1 MKERYSIE
9 EILNAVNDLSNLKK
23 DKFIDTLIPNK
34 DITTKSD
41 IPITTLKLI
50 EEAEKNIKIKHR
62 AK

>member
-23 DKFIDTLIPNK
+23 DKLIDTLLANK

-41 IPITTLKLI
+41 IPSNTLKLI

>member
-23 DKFIDTLIPNK
+23 NKFIDTWLPNK

-41 IPITTLKLI
+41 IPSTTLKLI

>member
-23 DKFIDTLIPNK
+23 DKFIETLRPNK

-41 IPITTLKLI
+41 IPSNTLKLI
-50 EEAEKNIKIKHR
+50 EEAEKNIKLKHR
-62 AK
+62 VK

>member
-9 EILNAVNDLSNLKK
+9 EILNAVNDLSDLKK
-23 DKFIDTLIPNK
+23 DKFIDTSIPNK

-41 IPITTLKLI
+41 IPSTTLKLI

-62 AK
+62 VK

>member
-9 EILNAVNDLSNLKK
+9 EILNAVNDLSDLKK

-41 IPITTLKLI
+41 IPSTTLKLI
-50 EEAEKNIKIKHR
+50 EEAEKNMKIKHR
-62 AK
+62 VK